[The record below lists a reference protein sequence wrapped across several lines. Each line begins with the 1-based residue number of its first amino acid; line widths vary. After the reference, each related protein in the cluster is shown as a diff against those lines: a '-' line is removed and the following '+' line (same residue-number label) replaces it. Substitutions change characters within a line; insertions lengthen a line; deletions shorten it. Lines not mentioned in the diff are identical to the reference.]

1 MVLGILKQLNWF
13 DVVVLILLFRIGYI
27 ALRSG
32 LPIELFKLL
41 GTVLAIYLSLHYYT
55 AGSDFIRSRF
65 AADKKMPLEF
75 LDFLV
80 FLGLAISGYLILV
93 LLRSV
98 FYRFLKLEA
107 VDRLN
112 KWGGFL
118 LGIAR
123 GMLVSGLIIF
133 MLVISSISYLRMSV
147 RSSYLGIR
155 FFKVAPNTYSWLW
168 NNLASKF
175 MAQEK
180 FNKTILEVQDS
191 FVKK

>member
-1 MVLGILKQLNWF
+1 MILDILKQLNWF
-13 DVVVLILLFRIGYI
+13 DLVLLILLFRIGYI

-55 AGSDFIRSRF
+55 AGADFIRSRF

-80 FLGLAISGYLILV
+80 FLGLAIAGYSILV

-98 FYRFLKLEA
+98 FYRFIKLEA

-118 LGIAR
+118 LGIVR

-147 RSSYLGIR
+147 KSSYLGPR
-155 FFKVAPNTYSWLW
+155 FFQVAPNTYSWLW
-168 NNLASKF
+168 NNLTSKF

-180 FNKTILEVQDS
+180 FNKTISEVQDS